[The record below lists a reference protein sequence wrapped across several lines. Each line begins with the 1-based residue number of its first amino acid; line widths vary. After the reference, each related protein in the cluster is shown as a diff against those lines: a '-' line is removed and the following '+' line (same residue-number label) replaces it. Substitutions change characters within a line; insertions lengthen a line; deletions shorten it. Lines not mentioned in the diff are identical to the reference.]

1 MDLTFVMT
9 LTSVFFLNIERG
21 TCMPFMILIVITSLC
36 FVWLA
41 NKTRTITERNE
52 LEIKNE
58 VYQMFYLYTKTS
70 RTIFLICVKSTL
82 TVS

>member
-1 MDLTFVMT
+1 MFY
-9 LTSVFFLNIERG
+9 LNIERG

-41 NKTRTITERNE
+41 NKTRTVTERNE

-70 RTIFLICVKSTL
+70 RTIFLICVKWTFNL

>member
-9 LTSVFFLNIERG
+9 LTSVLFKYRTWYMYEFYDFDCYHFFML
-21 TCMPFMILIVITSLC
+21 
-36 FVWLA
+36 VWLA

-58 VYQMFYLYTKTS
+58 VYQMFYLYTETS